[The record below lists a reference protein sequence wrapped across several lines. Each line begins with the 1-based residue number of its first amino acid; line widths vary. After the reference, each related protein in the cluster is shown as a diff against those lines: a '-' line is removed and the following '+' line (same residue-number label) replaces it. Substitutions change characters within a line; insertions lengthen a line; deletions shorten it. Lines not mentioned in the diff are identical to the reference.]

1 MTDATPAP
9 NAPPLTLFEGKQ
21 VTDTVVKVTGTVKHV
36 FAKPARDLRQ
46 DESIVTVAVFK
57 VGKIAFPPGDDG
69 CTREQ
74 TIEVVELHEMSSEV
88 EARRFL
94 SEARGRTR
102 REVEARYGE
111 APPGSG
117 ITVRHGTPPTPDD
130 EAKAARD
137 RMRSVSR
144 GEAADG

>member
-1 MTDATPAP
+1 MTDATPVP
-9 NAPPLTLFEGKQ
+9 NRPLCLFEGKQ
-21 VTDTVVKVTGTVKHV
+21 VTDTTVKVTGTVKHV

-57 VGKIAFPPGDDG
+57 VGKIAFAPGDDG
-69 CTREQ
+69 ATREQ
-74 TIEVVELHEMSSEV
+74 TIEVVELHELSSEV

-94 SEARGRTR
+94 SEVRGRTR

-117 ITVRHGTPPTPDD
+117 ITVRHGNPTPDD

-137 RMRSVSR
+137 RMRSVSN
-144 GEAADG
+144 EAADG